1 MKQKYNKI
9 KKALNRSYPLL
20 TTFKERMFFAAGMS
34 LFGILFLL
42 LFIPFNISEWIIYT
56 SPVKRLQLPMLCL
69 LCVAILFAS
78 QSIQYLIFKGKNEL
92 KIYHFFFCFVFDVLF
107 ATLPLSYLYS
117 VPANSYWIEFI
128 QTLKIVALVIALCYL
143 IAALI
148 LIILQM
154 HNEKEEIVSIN
165 RDIKKKDPGMERLN
179 IRDEHGRL
187 RLSVKPEDLL
197 YFESADNYVIA
208 YYRKEQRIVKELI
221 RTSLKNIETEFT
233 EKNCIRCHRSFVVNL
248 QNVMSI
254 KKKGRSC
261 EISIIGIQTTIPV
274 SRGYV
279 KIIEDLLIQ

>member
-9 KKALNRSYPLL
+9 KEALNRSYSLL

-56 SPVKRLQLPMLCL
+56 SPVKRLQLPMLCI
-69 LCVAILFAS
+69 LCAAILFSS

-92 KIYHFFFCFVFDVLF
+92 KIYHFFFGFVFDVLF

-117 VPANSYWIEFI
+117 IPANSYWIEFI
-128 QTLKIVALVIALCYL
+128 QTLKIVALVIALSYL

-148 LIILQM
+148 LAIIQM
-154 HNEKEEIVSIN
+154 RKEKEEIVSLK
-165 RDIKKKDPGMERLN
+165 DVKKEGLGLQRLN
-179 IRDEHGRL
+179 IRDEHGQL

-197 YFESADNYVIA
+197 YFESADNYVIT
-208 YYRKEQRIVKELI
+208 YYRKDQRIAKELI
-221 RTSLKNIETEFT
+221 RTSLKNIEAELA
-233 EKNCIRCHRSFVVNL
+233 EQNCVRCHRSFVINL
-248 QNVMSI
+248 QNVSSI
-254 KKKGRSC
+254 KKRGRTY
-261 EISIIGIQTTIPV
+261 EASIAGIQTSIPI

-279 KIIEDLLIQ
+279 KIIKDLLI